1 MARPMKAPRPWGAET
16 PSFFAIALPPRHSG
30 PSTRRSAYPST
41 HAVANW
47 PRPSFMIGVGLCGI
61 VRRAA
66 HGPMGVIAMGI
77 VANTQA
83 SAPVADFGRFSIAP
97 FRRRA
102 GRRARKPC
110 AWRAMRCGRKTSIA
124 TARDAIS
131 SNSNSAFA
139 RDGRNRMTLQR
150 ILLACL
156 AIVGGASAV
165 HGQEVIVKVGTVRSI
180 STATILWAVEKGY
193 FKDYGIKVVTETLDT
208 AANSI
213 ALLAQN
219 QLQLVEGGISAGYF
233 NALEKNLPVTMVL
246 DRVSSP
252 LGHNLMLRPDLKG
265 EITQLRQ
272 LKGKTIAT
280 NGQGGV
286 STYEVGKLL
295 ESDGLTIN
303 DVDIKVIPFTQYAV
317 AFKNKAID
325 AAITIPPFTAQ
336 LLDGGHA
343 VNFKDPDD
351 IVKPHP
357 LTIAVSMI
365 NTDFAKANQQLVRNY
380 YVAYLRAIRDYC
392 QAYHGGAQRAA
403 LIDLAIRTG
412 TETRPELL
420 HKYPWPARSPN
431 GTINVESM
439 LDMQAWFLKSKMS
452 NAEFPADR
460 IVDKS
465 YVDYALRKLPPFVL
479 ENKESK
485 LAGCR

>member
-1 MARPMKAPRPWGAET
+1 MYDPDGDGRYFIKSEWRDR
-16 PSFFAIALPPRHSG
+16 AL
-30 PSTRRSAYPST
+30 
-41 HAVANW
+41 
-47 PRPSFMIGVGLCGI
+47 
-61 VRRAA
+61 
-66 HGPMGVIAMGI
+66 
-77 VANTQA
+77 
-83 SAPVADFGRFSIAP
+83 
-97 FRRRA
+97 
-102 GRRARKPC
+102 
-110 AWRAMRCGRKTSIA
+110 
-124 TARDAIS
+124 
-131 SNSNSAFA
+131 
-139 RDGRNRMTLQR
+139 DGRNRMRVQR
-150 ILLACL
+150 TLLACL
-156 AIVGGASAV
+156 AVIGGASVA
-165 HGQEVIVKVGTVRSI
+165 HAQEVTVKVGTVRSI
-180 STATILWAVEKGY
+180 STAAILWGVEKGY

-252 LGHNLMLRPDLKG
+252 LGHNLMLRPDLKD
-265 EITQLRQ
+265 EITRLRQ

-280 NGQGGV
+280 NGQGAV

-317 AFKNKAID
+317 AFNNKAID

-351 IVKPHP
+351 VVKPHP

-365 NTDFAKANQQLVRNY
+365 NTDFANAN
-380 YVAYLRAIRDYC
+380 RDYC
-392 QAYHGGAQRAA
+392 QAYHGGAERAA

>member
-1 MARPMKAPRPWGAET
+1 MRLRRT
-16 PSFFAIALPPRHSG
+16 LFVSFAI
-30 PSTRRSAYPST
+30 
-41 HAVANW
+41 VATD
-47 PRPSFMIGVGLCGI
+47 L
-61 VRRAA
+61 AA
-66 HGPMGVIAMGI
+66 NA
-77 VANTQA
+77 
-83 SAPVADFGRFSIAP
+83 
-97 FRRRA
+97 
-102 GRRARKPC
+102 
-110 AWRAMRCGRKTSIA
+110 
-124 TARDAIS
+124 
-131 SNSNSAFA
+131 
-139 RDGRNRMTLQR
+139 
-150 ILLACL
+150 
-156 AIVGGASAV
+156 
-165 HGQEVIVKVGTVRSI
+165 QEVMVKVATVRSI
-180 STATILWAVEKGY
+180 STATILWGVEKGY
-193 FKDYGIKVVTETLDT
+193 FKEHGIKVVTENLDT

-265 EITQLRQ
+265 QITRLRQ

-280 NGQGGV
+280 NGQGAV

-295 ESDGLTIN
+295 ESDGLTLD
-303 DVDIKVIPFTQYAV
+303 DVEIKVIPFTQYAV
-317 AFKNKAID
+317 AFNNRAID

-351 IVKPHP
+351 VVKPHP

-365 NTDFAKANQQLVRNY
+365 NTDFASANQDLTRNY
-380 YVAYLRAIRDYC
+380 YLAYLRAIRDYC
-392 QAYHGGAQRAA
+392 QAYHGGSVRAA
-403 LIDLAIRTG
+403 FIELAIRSG

-431 GTINVESM
+431 GEINIASM
-439 LDMQAWFLKSKMS
+439 LDMQAWFHRSKMS

-460 IVDKS
+460 VVDKG
-465 YVDYALRKLPPFVL
+465 YVDYALRKLHPFVL
-479 ENKESK
+479 ENKEST

>member
-1 MARPMKAPRPWGAET
+1 MRLRRTLFA
-16 PSFFAIALPPRHSG
+16 SFAI
-30 PSTRRSAYPST
+30 
-41 HAVANW
+41 V
-47 PRPSFMIGVGLCGI
+47 
-61 VRRAA
+61 
-66 HGPMGVIAMGI
+66 
-77 VANTQA
+77 
-83 SAPVADFGRFSIAP
+83 
-97 FRRRA
+97 
-102 GRRARKPC
+102 
-110 AWRAMRCGRKTSIA
+110 A
-124 TARDAIS
+124 TA
-131 SNSNSAFA
+131 
-139 RDGRNRMTLQR
+139 
-150 ILLACL
+150 LA
-156 AIVGGASAV
+156 ANA
-165 HGQEVIVKVGTVRSI
+165 QEVTVKVGTVRSI
-180 STATILWAVEKGY
+180 STATILWGVEKGY
-193 FKDYGIKVVTETLDT
+193 FKEHGIKVVTENLDT

-265 EITQLRQ
+265 QITRLRQ

-280 NGQGGV
+280 NGQGAV

-295 ESDGLTIN
+295 ESDGLTLD
-303 DVDIKVIPFTQYAV
+303 DVEIKVIPFTQYAV
-317 AFKNKAID
+317 AFNNRAID

-351 IVKPHP
+351 VVKPYP

-365 NTDFAKANQQLVRNY
+365 NTDFASANQDLMRNY
-380 YVAYLRAIRDYC
+380 YLAYLRAIRDYC
-392 QAYHGGAQRAA
+392 QAYHGGSVRAA
-403 LIDLAIRTG
+403 FIELAIRSG

-431 GTINVESM
+431 GEINIASM
-439 LDMQAWFLKSKMS
+439 LDMQAWFHRSKMS

-460 IVDKS
+460 VVDKG

-479 ENKESK
+479 ENKEST